1 MSAEI
6 RYEREVD
13 PDKEHWELCAQV
25 LAWRDIVEAL
35 LTPW

>member
-13 PDKEHWELCAQV
+13 PDKEHWELCA
-25 LAWRDIVEAL
+25 
-35 LTPW
+35 